1 VKVIVV
7 GGGIIGCCIA
17 FHLQKAGATVTLLER
32 GEIGGEASGAAAGML
47 IAPIEDAG
55 NRVFDELLRAS
66 LSVYPVLIEEV
77 QRLSR
82 VDVEYKRQGML
93 RTAVTE
99 DFARHLQRLARKRD
113 LEWVDG
119 ADLHRLEPAL
129 DRAVLGA
136 AYSETDADL
145 NPGQMTNA
153 LAKAAEKL
161 GAKVRRRTMLTG
173 FRGRE
178 RRVEGVSTNEGDIRD
193 TDAIVLAAGP
203 WTEPLS
209 LRLSSRLPTPP
220 MRGQMIAF
228 RSRVLRHTVWGEHG
242 YLVPKPRGLIF
253 AGSTVEDVGFRK
265 TTTARALAGL
275 RRMATDLA
283 PALATAGVT
292 RNWAGLRPGSPDGL
306 PVIGRVPGKDNVYV
320 ATGHFRNGI
329 LLAPVTGRLVA
340 DLVLSGKPDRR
351 LKPFLPERFLAK

>member
-1 VKVIVV
+1 MRVIVV
-7 GGGIIGCCIA
+7 GGGVIGCCIA

-47 IAPIEDAG
+47 IAPIEDTG
-55 NRVFDELLRAS
+55 NRAFDELRRAS

-82 VDVEYKRQGML
+82 IDVEYKRQGML
-93 RTAVTE
+93 RTALTE
-99 DFARHLQRLARKRD
+99 SFARHLQKLARRRD

-119 ADLHRLEPAL
+119 ADLQLLEPAL
-129 DRAVLGA
+129 DRAILGA

-145 NPGQMTNA
+145 NPGLLTNA

-161 GAKVRRRTMLTG
+161 GAKVCRRTMLTG
-173 FRGRE
+173 FLGRE
-178 RRVEGVSTNEGDIRD
+178 RRVEGVSTNAGDFRD
-193 TDAIVLAAGP
+193 VDAIVLAAGP

-209 LRLSSRLPTPP
+209 LRLSNRLPTPP
-220 MRGQMIAF
+220 MRGQMIAY
-228 RSRVLRHTVWGEHG
+228 RSKVLRHSVWGEDG
-242 YLVPKPRGLIF
+242 YLVPKPRGFIF
-253 AGSTVEDVGFRK
+253 AGATVEDVGFRK
-265 TTTARALAGL
+265 ATTARALAGL
-275 RRMATDLA
+275 RRMATNLV
-283 PALATAGVT
+283 PALSTATVASS
-292 RNWAGLRPGSPDGL
+292 WAGLRPGSPDGL

-351 LKPFLPERFLAK
+351 LKPFLPERFLGK